1 MRIQKL
7 SFIIL
12 VVGITC
18 VVVLGPLQVG
28 TVHAESEKVRVCHHP
43 PGPPGVGRR
52 FHTIYVGEK
61 ALDAHLA
68 HGDLL
73 YGCGLIPELICDDG
87 DASTV
92 DAFYAG
98 TYDCIPVEERAP
110 TDCDDGI
117 DCTIDD
123 CDETGCSNTP
133 DDTLCSEW
141 QVCDPEYGCISL
153 PE

>member
-7 SFIIL
+7 SFISL
-12 VVGITC
+12 AVGIAC
-18 VVVLGPLQVG
+18 VVVLGLSQVG
-28 TVHAESEKVRVCHHP
+28 TVFAESRIVRVCHIP
-43 PGPPGVGRR
+43 PGNPSN
-52 FHTIYVGEK
+52 FQTIYVGEK
-61 ALDAHLA
+61 ALLAHIG
-68 HGDLL
+68 HGDLPG
-73 YGCGLIPELICDDG
+73 YGCGTYAELVCDDG

-98 TYDCIPVEERAP
+98 TYDCIPAVERAL

-123 CDETGCSNTP
+123 SDETGCSNTP
-133 DDTLCSEW
+133 DDTLCFEW
-141 QVCDPEYGCISL
+141 QVCTPEYGCVSP